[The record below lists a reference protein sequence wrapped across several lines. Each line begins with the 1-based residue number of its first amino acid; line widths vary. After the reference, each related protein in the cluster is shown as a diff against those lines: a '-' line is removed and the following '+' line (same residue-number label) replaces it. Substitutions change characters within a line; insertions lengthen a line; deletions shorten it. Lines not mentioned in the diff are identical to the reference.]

1 MAELSAK
8 AHDLGAFFNA
18 PTEIFLVLTGF
29 FCFRVSTK
37 FLGQVD
43 VLDGQQTQIHV
54 VVEGFGTDHFLTA
67 EPTAF
72 KGLAITGVKRP
83 FVITLEMLDDVLKK
97 PYRSQA
103 AVLLAAVPT
112 VFQVHLLALV
122 CLVTVLLTVI
132 E

>member
-1 MAELSAK
+1 MAKLSAK
-8 AHDLGAFFNA
+8 VHDLGAFFNA
-18 PTEIFLVLTGF
+18 PIKVLLVLTGF
-29 FCFRVSTK
+29 LESRITAELFGEVNVS
-37 FLGQVD
+37 
-43 VLDGQQTQIHV
+43 DGEQAKIHV
-54 VVEGFGTDHFLTA
+54 VIEGLGANHFLTA
-67 EPTAF
+67 ELTAF
-72 KGLAITGVKRP
+72 KGFAITGIERP

-122 CLVTVLLTVI
+122 GLVTVLLTVV